1 MLFRFFLSPPL
12 IRGGLVCDGD
22 FVQLIVTFFSLQSFF
37 TMNPVLSPLVRPCKS
52 ALLTSLRYPILP
64 QIIRHSSLM
73 QLQPDYWASLVRV
86 MHVGMACFPG
96 KVLALLQ
103 DFNHLTWEVLV
114 PSGLE
119 RLGQRLD

>member
-1 MLFRFFLSPPL
+1 MLS
-12 IRGGLVCDGD
+12 G
-22 FVQLIVTFFSLQSFF
+22 FFSLSPAYQGGPCMRRGLCSANIFF
-37 TMNPVLSPLVRPCKS
+37 LFSLFLNDESRPSPLVRPCKS